1 MLFEA
6 ERYVFLYGLYARGV
20 GYYVQQLVDSL
31 PSPRNTRVPARHL
44 FVRGFGS
51 TGITPAPAGAASDD
65 LYGVHDMAT
74 ALVGRR
80 RPILLSYVSVLQQL
94 SAHVRHMCGP
104 TRSAPLPRHLGT
116 RLGCRMEEERPDTF
130 GLKFGAHAQREVAVL
145 GAGRRLRTPTRPLG
159 WDNDKA
165 WRWSG
170 KMMVVGILW
179 FTFFLPGGIVDGVLL
194 PVSQLPFRLTR
205 KHRPTAVSIPARH
218 VSMST
223 VYGAQQPE
231 VRWSLLGQ
239 AQGRLYLY
247 GVTETRLLI

>member
-31 PSPRNTRVPARHL
+31 PSPRNTQVPARHL

-94 SAHVRHMCGP
+94 FAHVRANQKRPSSP
-104 TRSAPLPRHLGT
+104 TSWDPSWLWDG
-116 RLGCRMEEERPDTF
+116 G
-130 GLKFGAHAQREVAVL
+130 GA
-145 GAGRRLRTPTRPLG
+145 
-159 WDNDKA
+159 
-165 WRWSG
+165 S
-170 KMMVVGILW
+170 
-179 FTFFLPGGIVDGVLL
+179 
-194 PVSQLPFRLTR
+194 
-205 KHRPTAVSIPARH
+205 
-218 VSMST
+218 
-223 VYGAQQPE
+223 
-231 VRWSLLGQ
+231 
-239 AQGRLYLY
+239 
-247 GVTETRLLI
+247 